1 MHTVVNTPE
10 NVEVV
15 VATKATKPKKLSA
28 KYEKFLVFGYWL
40 VEQLKQQN
48 IEVDESVI
56 HQQLTMFSSVDEQTQ
71 YFEAFFEQLKA
82 STKSMKALVK
92 EHNKPP
98 AKAKK
103 TKKEP
108 TDKPPAAKKSNGR
121 KKKTA
126 EVINDKQEELV
137 AELVAAAQT
146 EELPVENDDKPKPK
160 YSRKPKAKPV
170 AEETT
175 QEPPLVVEPTAEVVL
190 ETVIEA
196 IKEPLADKPKKKTT
210 KKESDPKETK
220 PKETKPKETKA
231 KEETKPKEEETKAK
245 ETKAKETK
253 AKETKAKKTKKA
265 EEPVKETFVEPSPV
279 VEQHQETEQTEQTDE
294 DDEDDEAEIEV
305 QKFDHKGLH
314 YLRDYNSNNIYDH
327 NTCELIGVYSVETD
341 TITMN

>member
-1 MHTVVNTPE
+1 MHTVVNTPVE

-28 KYEKFLVFGYWL
+28 KYEKFLVFGYWF

-48 IEVDESVI
+48 IEVDESVL

-71 YFEAFFEQLKA
+71 YFEAFFEQLKT
-82 STKSMKALVK
+82 STKSMKAIVK

-108 TDKPPAAKKSNGR
+108 ADKPTAAKKSNGR

-146 EELPVENDDKPKPK
+146 EELPVVNDDKPKPK

-170 AEETT
+170 TEETT
-175 QEPPLVVEPTAEVVL
+175 QEPIAVEPEAAAEVVL

-210 KKESDPKETK
+210 KKESEPKETK
-220 PKETKPKETKA
+220 PKETKPK
-231 KEETKPKEEETKAK
+231 EETKAK

-253 AKETKAKKTKKA
+253 PKETKAKKTKKA
-265 EEPVKETFVEPSPV
+265 EEPVKETFVEPSPI
-279 VEQHQETEQTEQTDE
+279 VEQQQEDEEDE

-305 QKFDHKGLH
+305 QKFEHKGLH
-314 YLRDYNSNNIYDH
+314 YLRDYNNNNIYDH
-327 NTCELIGVYSVETD
+327 NTCELIGIYDPSTD
-341 TITMN
+341 AIALN

>member
-82 STKSMKALVK
+82 STKSMKAVIK

-108 TDKPPAAKKSNGR
+108 TDKPVAAKKSNGR

-175 QEPPLVVEPTAEVVL
+175 QEPLVIEPTAEVVL

-220 PKETKPKETKA
+220 PKETK
-231 KEETKPKEEETKAK
+231 AK
-245 ETKAKETK
+245 ETKVKETK

-265 EEPVKETFVEPSPV
+265 EEPVKDTFVEPSPV
-279 VEQHQETEQTEQTDE
+279 LEQHQETEQTDE

-305 QKFDHKGLH
+305 QKFEHKGLH

-327 NTCELIGVYSVETD
+327 NTCELIGVYSTETD

>member
-121 KKKTA
+121 KKKNA
-126 EVINDKQEELV
+126 EVINDKQDELV

-146 EELPVENDDKPKPK
+146 EEVLVENDDKPKRK
-160 YSRKPKAKPV
+160 YSRKPKAKAAV
-170 AEETT
+170 EETT
-175 QEPPLVVEPTAEVVL
+175 EITEITEEPLVVEATAEVVL

-196 IKEPLADKPKKKTT
+196 IKEPLADKPKKKTA
-210 KKESDPKETK
+210 KKNAEDAEAK
-220 PKETKPKETKA
+220 PKETKVKETKV
-231 KEETKPKEEETKAK
+231 K
-245 ETKAKETK
+245 ETKVKETK
-253 AKETKAKKTKKA
+253 VKETKAKKTKKA
-265 EEPVKETFVEPSPV
+265 EEQVKDTFVEPSPV
-279 VEQHQETEQTEQTDE
+279 VEQHEENE
-294 DDEDDEAEIEV
+294 DDEEEIQV
-305 QKFDHKGLH
+305 QAFVHKGLH
-314 YLRDYNSNNIYDH
+314 YLRDFNNNVYDK
-327 NTCELIGVYSVETD
+327 NTCELIGVYDPSAD
-341 TITMN
+341 TISMN

>member
-1 MHTVVNTPE
+1 MHTVVNTPVE

-28 KYEKFLVFGYWL
+28 KYEKFLVFGYWF

-48 IEVDESVI
+48 IEVDESVL

-71 YFEAFFEQLKA
+71 YFEAFFEQLKT
-82 STKSMKALVK
+82 STKSMKAVVK

-146 EELPVENDDKPKPK
+146 EELPVVNDDKPKPK

-175 QEPPLVVEPTAEVVL
+175 QEPLAVEPAEVVL

-210 KKESDPKETK
+210 KKESEPKETK
-220 PKETKPKETKA
+220 VKETKVKETKV
-231 KEETKPKEEETKAK
+231 K
-245 ETKAKETK
+245 ETKVKETK
-253 AKETKAKKTKKA
+253 SKETKAKKTKKA
-265 EEPVKETFVEPSPV
+265 EEPIKETFVEPSPV
-279 VEQHQETEQTEQTDE
+279 VEDE
-294 DDEDDEAEIEV
+294 DDEEEIQV
-305 QKFDHKGLH
+305 QAFIHKGLH
-314 YLRDYNSNNIYDH
+314 YLRDFNNNIYDKD
-327 NTCELIGVYSVETD
+327 TCEVIGIYDPSAD
-341 TITMN
+341 TISMN

>member
-1 MHTVVNTPE
+1 MHTVVNTPVE

-15 VATKATKPKKLSA
+15 VAPKVNKKLSG
-28 KYEKFLVFGYWL
+28 KYEKFLVFGYWF

-48 IEVDESVI
+48 IQVDESVL
-56 HQQLTMFSSVDEQTQ
+56 HQQLTMFSSVEEQTL
-71 YFEAFFEQLKA
+71 YFEAFFEQLKT
-82 STKSMKALVK
+82 STKSMKAVIK

-98 AKAKK
+98 AKSKK

-146 EELPVENDDKPKPK
+146 EEVPVENDDKPKRK
-160 YSRKPKAKPV
+160 YSRKPKAKAV
-170 AEETT
+170 EETT
-175 QEPPLVVEPTAEVVL
+175 QEPLAIEPEAAAEVVL

-210 KKESDPKETK
+210 KKESESKETKSKETK
-220 PKETKPKETKA
+220 PKETKPKETKP
-231 KEETKPKEEETKAK
+231 KEETKT
-245 ETKAKETK
+245 
-253 AKETKAKKTKKA
+253 KKTKKA

-279 VEQHQETEQTEQTDE
+279 VEQDQGDE
-294 DDEDDEAEIEV
+294 EDEEEIQV
-305 QKFDHKGLH
+305 QAFVHKGLH
-314 YLRDYNSNNIYDH
+314 YLRDFNNNIYDK
-327 NTCELIGVYSVETD
+327 NTCEVIGVYSTETD
-341 TITMN
+341 TISMN

>member
-1 MHTVVNTPE
+1 MHTVVNTPVE

-82 STKSMKALVK
+82 STKSMKAVIK

-108 TDKPPAAKKSNGR
+108 TDKPVAAKKSNGR

-175 QEPPLVVEPTAEVVL
+175 QEPLVVEPTAEVVL

-220 PKETKPKETKA
+220 PKETK
-231 KEETKPKEEETKAK
+231 
-245 ETKAKETK
+245 

-279 VEQHQETEQTEQTDE
+279 VEQHQETEQTDE

-305 QKFDHKGLH
+305 QKFEHKGLH

-327 NTCELIGVYSVETD
+327 NTCELIGVYSTETD